1 MMGYDHVAKADFLQR
16 RCSALLAEMKRL
28 EREHQKTKR
37 RADLLQKEKDAAK
50 SELNKT
56 TDLKSKLEKVAREA
70 TNENRRLRVSCC
82 NWRSIHMVL
91 QY

>member
-1 MMGYDHVAKADFLQR
+1 MANTMVGYDHVAKADFLQK

-37 RADLLQKEKDAAK
+37 RADQLQKERDVAK

-56 TDLKSKLEKVAREA
+56 GEMKNKLEKVAREA
-70 TNENRRLRVSCC
+70 TNENRKLRVSSRCLM
-82 NWRSIHMVL
+82 RI
-91 QY
+91 